1 MTHMDASAG
10 TRSKWKERIAA
21 WQASGQSAASFA
33 EGKGYQGTSL
43 QRWVA
48 QFRVEEAAVG
58 AAQFYKLVAT
68 EPVTVAVVKAKPVP
82 VGLTLELGDVR
93 ICVEEGFSP
102 TLLAAVV
109 SALSARK
116 DGEK

>member
-48 QFRVEEAAVG
+48 QFRVEEEAVTS
-58 AAQFYKLVAT
+58 AQFYKLVAT
-68 EPVTVAVVKAKPVP
+68 EPVAVAKPVP

-93 ICVEEGFSP
+93 ICVDEGFSP

-109 SALSARK
+109 NALSARK
-116 DGEK
+116 AGEK